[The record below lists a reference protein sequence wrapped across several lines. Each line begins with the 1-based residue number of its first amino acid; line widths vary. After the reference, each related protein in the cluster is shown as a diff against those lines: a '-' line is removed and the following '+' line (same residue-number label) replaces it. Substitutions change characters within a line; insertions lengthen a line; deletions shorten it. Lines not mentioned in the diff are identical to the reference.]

1 MAAGLNGVLIASDLF
16 NLFVFSELA
25 VIAAYI
31 FASFFDEAE
40 NFEAAFKYAVMGSL
54 SSLLILLAFALLY
67 SRTGSLN
74 MLAIAAHE
82 GSRQTV
88 FDLLVLVLLIAGFGL
103 KSTLVPFHA
112 WVPDAYAAAPSP
124 VTALYSGAVSKVVGI
139 YVLMRM
145 AFNVIGITPAMLH
158 IFTLLGIIS
167 MLVGVTLALY
177 QWDFKRLLAY
187 HSISQI
193 GYIVLGIGL
202 GTPLGIIGGLFHL
215 LNHSVFKSLLFM
227 NAGSIERAAE
237 TRNLKELGGL
247 SARMP
252 VTAGTSLVASMSIS
266 GIPPLNGF
274 WSKLVII
281 IACVQAR
288 QYWFAFFAALASI
301 LTLSSFLK
309 VQRYAFFGYLKDAL
323 KDIREAPAVMTVPM
337 LLLAALCISLGLL
350 LVPGLDRYFL
360 GLAANTL
367 LAGRDFSALFIR
379 VTP

>member
-1 MAAGLNGVLIASDLF
+1 
-16 NLFVFSELA
+16 
-25 VIAAYI
+25 
-31 FASFFDEAE
+31 
-40 NFEAAFKYAVMGSL
+40 
-54 SSLLILLAFALLY
+54 
-67 SRTGSLN
+67 
-74 MLAIAAHE
+74 
-82 GSRQTV
+82 
-88 FDLLVLVLLIAGFGL
+88 
-103 KSTLVPFHA
+103 
-112 WVPDAYAAAPSP
+112 
-124 VTALYSGAVSKVVGI
+124 
-139 YVLMRM
+139 
-145 AFNVIGITPAMLH
+145 
-158 IFTLLGIIS
+158 LLGIIS